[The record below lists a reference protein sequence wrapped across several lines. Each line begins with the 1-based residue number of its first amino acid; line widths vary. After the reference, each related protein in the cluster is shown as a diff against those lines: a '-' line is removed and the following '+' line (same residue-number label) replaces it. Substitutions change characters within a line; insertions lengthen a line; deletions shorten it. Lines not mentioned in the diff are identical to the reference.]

1 MGNTPM
7 HLIFLSPHD
16 ADEVVQ
22 WLNWGHQFGADFQ
35 IKNKMGQTPLSLWLT
50 ENQSWSA
57 QLRGKVGVELAKLGA
72 PIGSESF

>member
-1 MGNTPM
+1 
-7 HLIFLSPHD
+7 
-16 ADEVVQ
+16 
-22 WLNWGHQFGADFQ
+22 
-35 IKNKMGQTPLSLWLT
+35 MGQTPLSLWLT